1 MSITISDT
9 TPRVQYTAANTQTA
23 FAVPFEFFTNADLK
37 VYAGSSLLTY
47 AATPANATQY
57 SVSGAGVSGGGSIT
71 IGAASTN
78 GVIYTIYRDM
88 AVARSTDFPTS
99 GAFQIGSLNTELDK
113 VVAMIQQVERDL
125 KFSPQAAATTANT
138 FNLTFPDLVADK
150 ILSVNSSGTALE
162 FSQSITD
169 VATVAGIAA
178 NITTVGNI
186 ASNVTS
192 VAGNA
197 TNINLVAG
205 SIGSVNTVAAD
216 IAKVIAVAND
226 LAEAVSEIETVADD
240 LNESTSEIDV
250 VAGAIANVNTVGGA
264 VSNVNAVA
272 GAITNINNLNASNVI
287 TNIGVVA
294 GIASDVTAVKDISA
308 DIQAVEDI
316 KANVTTVA
324 GMSSA
329 ITTINNSAS
338 AINNVNSNASN
349 INTVAGL
356 SSTITAV
363 NNNSSN
369 INAVNTNASNINT
382 VAGNNT
388 NINTVAAANTNVNN
402 VGGAITNLNTVATNL
417 AAVNNF
423 ADQYRIASSAPQSS
437 LTIGDLYFD
446 TSANE
451 LKVYKSSGWA
461 AAGSTVNGTS
471 ARYNYTAT
479 NNQTTFTGADTAGE
493 TLAYDA
499 GFVDV
504 YLNGVRLSA
513 ADITTT
519 SGTSIVLATGAA
531 TGDILDIVGYGTF
544 NVAAVNGSAINAG
557 TINVARLPST
567 VLNSNI
573 DLTNLSGTNITSGT
587 VPNARLTGT
596 GAITING
603 SAVAL
608 GGSVTVGETKPTITG
623 ISPSTIE
630 NTATDIVITGTNY
643 GSSGIPNVEII
654 NSNGAISYPNT
665 IVRNSN
671 TQLTINVTIA
681 TDASYFLRIEL
692 EDGNA
697 VRSST
702 AILTVSDA
710 PVIST
715 SAGSLG
721 TFAKASAISVTV
733 AGSGDATLVWSVSG
747 TLPTGLSLNTSTG
760 VISGTESSS
769 ITAATTYSNIIIT
782 LTDNESQSTNK
793 TFSITI
799 SVGATGGG
807 QFN

>member
-338 AINNVNSNASN
+338 AINAVNSNSAN
-349 INTVAGL
+349 INTVAG
-356 SSTITAV
+356 
-363 NNNSSN
+363 
-369 INAVNTNASNINT
+369 
-382 VAGNNT
+382 
-388 NINTVAAANTNVNN
+388 ANTNVNN

-499 GFVDV
+499 GYVDV

-715 SAGSLG
+715 TAGSLG

>member
-338 AINNVNSNASN
+338 AINNVNSNSSN

-369 INAVNTNASNINT
+369 INAVNSNSTNIDA
-382 VAGNNT
+382 VAGNST

-423 ADQYRIASSAPQSS
+423 ADQYRIASSAPSTS
-437 LTIGDLYFD
+437 LTVGDLYFD

-499 GFVDV
+499 GYVDV

-608 GGSVTVGETKPTITG
+608 GGSVTVGETKPTIT
-623 ISPSTIE
+623 SLTPTTIT
-630 NTATDIVITGTNY
+630 NSATDVVIAGANY
-643 GSSGIPNVEII
+643 VSVPNVEII
-654 NSNGAISYPNT
+654 SSTGAITYPNT
-665 IVRNSN
+665 IAFNNSG
-671 TQLTINVTIA
+671 QLTINVTLG
-681 TDASYFLRIEL
+681 TDGTYFIRVENP
-692 EDGNA
+692 DGNA
-697 VRSST
+697 VRTSS
-702 AILTVSDA
+702 ASLVVSDA

-715 SAGSLG
+715 SGGSLG
-721 TFAKASAISVTV
+721 SFGKGTTISVQLS
-733 AGSGDATLVWSVSG
+733 GSGDSALTWSATG
-747 TLPTGLSLNTSTG
+747 TFPTGISMNSAGL
-760 VISGTESSS
+760 ISGTESSS
-769 ITAATTYSNIIIT
+769 ITSATTYSNLAVT
-782 LTDNESQSTNK
+782 LTDNESQTTAQ

-799 SVGATGGG
+799 TVYTGLTFGG

>member
-519 SGTSIVLATGAA
+519 SGTAIVLATGAA

-544 NVAAVNGSAINAG
+544 NVAAVDGSAINTG

>member
-138 FNLTFPDLVADK
+138 FNLTFPDLVANK
-150 ILSVNSSGTALE
+150 ILTVNSSGTALE

-240 LNESTSEIDV
+240 LNEATSEIDV

-338 AINNVNSNASN
+338 AINAVNSNSAN
-349 INTVAGL
+349 INTVAG
-356 SSTITAV
+356 
-363 NNNSSN
+363 
-369 INAVNTNASNINT
+369 
-382 VAGNNT
+382 
-388 NINTVAAANTNVNN
+388 ANTNVNN
-402 VGGAITNLNTVATNL
+402 VGGAITNINTVATNL

-423 ADQYRIASSAPQSS
+423 ADQYRIASSAPSTS
-437 LTIGDLYFD
+437 LTVGDLYFD

-519 SGTSIVLATGAA
+519 SGTSIVLATGAT
-531 TGDILDIVGYGTF
+531 TGDIIDIVGYGTF

-715 SAGSLG
+715 TAGSLG
-721 TFAKASAISVTV
+721 TFGKASAISVTV

-769 ITAATTYSNIIIT
+769 ITAATTYSNIIVT

-799 SVGATGGG
+799 SVGATGGA

>member
-338 AINNVNSNASN
+338 AINNVNSNSA
-349 INTVAGL
+349 
-356 SSTITAV
+356 
-363 NNNSSN
+363 
-369 INAVNTNASNINT
+369 
-382 VAGNNT
+382 

-471 ARYNYTAT
+471 ARYNYIAT

-499 GFVDV
+499 GYVDV

-519 SGTSIVLATGAA
+519 SGTAIVLATGAA

-715 SAGSLG
+715 TAGSLG

-799 SVGATGGG
+799 SVSATGGG